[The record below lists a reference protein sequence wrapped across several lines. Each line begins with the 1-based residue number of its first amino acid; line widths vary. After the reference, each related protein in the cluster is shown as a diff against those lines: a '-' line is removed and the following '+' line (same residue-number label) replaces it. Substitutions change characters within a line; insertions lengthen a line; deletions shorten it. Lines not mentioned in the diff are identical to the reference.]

1 MKKIAAIIFLIS
13 IVLLFGVI
21 AFQTSESNPFS
32 TKKESAELPTR
43 ALASETKSF
52 HSSITIAAIGDILI
66 HRPVYE
72 DAKAQ
77 DGSYNFKP
85 MIENVMHLLSEPDFT
100 IANQES
106 IIGGTEIGLSS
117 YPSFNSPYEV
127 ADAFKEAGVD
137 LMTMANNHTL
147 DRGEKAIL
155 NAISHY
161 NKIGMHYVGSYES
174 EQDANTLRIINVQG
188 IKLGFLSYT
197 YGTNGIPVP
206 KGKNHLV
213 SLIDQEKIKQD
224 LQKLKSESDVIIVNM
239 HWGLEYQ
246 SYPSNE
252 QKELAKFLANEGAH
266 VIIGHHPHVL
276 QPMEWIE
283 NNAGDKSIV
292 IYSLGNFLSAQK
304 GNGKDVGGVF
314 TLTIEKNITS
324 NVNTITLKNPTLIP
338 TFVSSQHSRN
348 YRVDELETINSN
360 LYQEV
365 IAHMNQWIDDSVS
378 IFSK

>member
-1 MKKIAAIIFLIS
+1 MKKFAAIIFLIS

-324 NVNTITLKNPTLIP
+324 NENTITLKNPTLIP